1 MRLSYFMDMAI
12 LSTLHQWDARLLKQ
26 LFQQGQRR
34 RSLTQVA
41 RIVSRSGDGYLQ
53 IAFPVTA
60 WLLVSPSASV
70 YAAAMTLAF
79 ALERLTYLLLKN
91 GLQRRRPQEIMP
103 GFRALVVPP
112 DRFSF
117 PSGHTSAAFCL
128 ATITGIVFGGPFSI
142 LYGWAGCVALSES
155 CSVHISRGIPWP
167 VLPSVAPSHSSQQ
180 PNWAFSRAAACV
192 SSTGFRPLGKATSAG
207 PERWLTPSNNFRMSR

>member
-142 LYGWAGCVALSES
+142 LYGWAGCVALSRVLLGAHFPGDTLAGAAIGS
-155 CSVHISRGIPWP
+155 TIAFITATQLGI
-167 VLPSVAPSHSSQQ
+167 Q
-180 PNWAFSRAAACV
+180 
-192 SSTGFRPLGKATSAG
+192 
-207 PERWLTPSNNFRMSR
+207 